1 MKRIGTWL
9 DILGTYASWVCV
21 AHCLLLPFLIGII
34 PFFGLS
40 YILSESIELF
50 LIVVTVLIALSSL
63 LPAYLTQHGKLRSI
77 VLALSGITL
86 IILTYILF
94 EENLIAQIIFLV
106 AGATLISSAHKI
118 NRFLCQRCEGC

>member
-1 MKRIGTWL
+1 MIMKRIGTWL

-94 EENLIAQIIFLV
+94 EEKASRRENSQEPV
-106 AGATLISSAHKI
+106 RGGEDKKRG
-118 NRFLCQRCEGC
+118 N